1 MSSRSSSIFK
11 PSGRAATSAPF
22 PLVDTCETR
31 NRLERDDE
39 DFRSRMIIKN
49 ILLGLDVLAEE
60 LWLRIVE
67 ILVLDVT
74 KSLSVEPSP
83 DSAVI
88 CIITGF
94 LSLPEN
100 NF

>member
-1 MSSRSSSIFK
+1 MLL
-11 PSGRAATSAPF
+11 GRH
-22 PLVDTCETR
+22 
-31 NRLERDDE
+31 
-39 DFRSRMIIKN
+39 
-49 ILLGLDVLAEE
+49 ILLGLDGLAEG

-67 ILVLDVT
+67 ILVLDLT